1 MSSSASAQCS
11 ASVMCDCIV
20 ECVRCLERKR
30 YTKNYYDMHKDDPEF
45 KAKNRLNSK
54 KQNEKKKREL
64 DEARLTN
71 ASRDKI
77 IAEAEARARQIIKNA
92 EARARQIIKEAET
105 QSEEIVAVSR
115 ARVEQIKRDNADLSN
130 QMLANINRLHK
141 LLE

>member
-1 MSSSASAQCS
+1 
-11 ASVMCDCIV
+11 
-20 ECVRCLERKR
+20 
-30 YTKNYYDMHKDDPEF
+30 MHKDDPEF